1 LIHIVDPR
9 QKRLFDPF
17 EGVIPPAGQ
26 RIIGSGWQG
35 VFRHV
40 LLELMPVGELAEN
53 FSRELGAPTKELYS
67 MAGLVFL
74 ADFFDW
80 TAQEATEAYI
90 FRSDVQYALNLEPG
104 VEVSSRTIERYQKLF
119 REDELATQVFQDV
132 TIGLAEKL
140 EIDITRQRLDSTHV
154 FSHMASFGRTKLMA
168 VAIKRF
174 LTQVIRHAPEQFAA
188 LPAEFR
194 KRYQPAESQLFAG
207 AKDAEARRRCRQQAA
222 EDLFWIIE
230 HFADCPD
237 MTARS
242 SYKALVTIFGQQCEL
257 SEGKVVVKAKTGG
270 DCVQNPSDPDA
281 SYDAHKGQGYQVQL
295 TETCSP
301 ENEVQLITGT
311 LPQSAAETDGAAVV
325 PMLDQLKESKLLPEE
340 MLADTLYCGD
350 ENVQAAEDRG
360 VELVGPI
367 PGREPASDP
376 LALTLDDFA
385 VDERTGRVEACPQ
398 GHAPL
403 VVERNEEMG
412 ATRLEM
418 PAAACEGC
426 PFRMSC
432 PIHQTRDG
440 RYELDFTDKDRRLAG
455 RRREQE
461 TPVFAERYRMRSGI
475 ESTNSGLKNRL
486 GLKRLRVRGRESVFR
501 VILHKVAGWNL
512 LRAAASMKLRA
523 WVSREV
529 AQTLKG
535 AESGP
540 DGRLRAFVLRLWDCF
555 QPVFRRAHDR
565 SNDPEGFCAARA
577 KTTDYSH
584 AAFCR

>member
-1 LIHIVDPR
+1 MIHIVDPR
-9 QKRLFDPF
+9 QNRLFDPF

-53 FSRELGAPTKELYS
+53 FSREWGAPTKELYS
-67 MAGLVFL
+67 MAGLIFL

-140 EIDITRQRLDSTHV
+140 EIDIARQRLDSTHV

-174 LTQVIRHAPEQFAA
+174 LTQVIRHAAEQFAA

-207 AKDAEARRRCRQQAA
+207 AKDAEARQRCRQQAA

-281 SYDAHKGQGYQVQL
+281 SYDAHKGQGYQVQI

-301 ENEVQLITGT
+301 ENEVQLITGA
-311 LPQSAAETDGAAVV
+311 LPQNAAEPDGAAVV

-398 GHAPL
+398 GHTPL
-403 VVERNEEMG
+403 VVERNEETD

-418 PAAACEGC
+418 PAAACESC
-426 PFRMSC
+426 PFRTSC

-440 RYELDFTDKDRRLAG
+440 RYELDFTDKDLRLAG

-486 GLKRLRVRGRESVFR
+486 GLKRLRVRGRGSVFR

-523 WVSREV
+523 WVSSEV

-540 DGRLRAFVLRLWDCF
+540 DGRLCAFALRLWDCF
-555 QPVFRRAHDR
+555 QTVFSAPHDR
-565 SNDPEGFCAARA
+565 SNDPGGFCAARA
-577 KTTDYSH
+577 KITDCSQ